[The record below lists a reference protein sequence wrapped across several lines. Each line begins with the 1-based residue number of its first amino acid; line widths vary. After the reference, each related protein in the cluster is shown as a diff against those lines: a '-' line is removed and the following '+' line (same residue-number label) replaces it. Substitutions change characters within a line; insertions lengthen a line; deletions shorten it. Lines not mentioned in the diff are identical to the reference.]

1 MRVIVGRV
9 LLGLGAFLLVAGI
22 LGVAWAPGAV
32 KKTPVEVDQKTDLT
46 GTAQR
51 LNTSTGETRELEV
64 KYTSITK
71 SDTEASDDD
80 TVYFKQATCLVEV
93 DGETP
98 DCVEDDDPRLLS
110 AGEETFSTDR
120 TTALAVDGSKLPDD
134 VDPYEG
140 LVNKWPFDAEEKDY
154 EVYDN
159 VIDEPVT
166 ASFEGTEEINGL
178 DVNIYV
184 TETQEAPIDLGSDI
198 DGLYS
203 DRKEYAVDPVTG
215 AIIRQVVDQQRY
227 LADGTLVLD
236 VQMQYTDE
244 EVDDNVIDAKD
255 NIASVE
261 LLTKTVPLVGF
272 IGGALCLL
280 AGVALVLTGRR
291 TRTTKAAH
299 SS

>member
-1 MRVIVGRV
+1 MGRV

-46 GTAQR
+46 GSAER

-64 KYTSITK
+64 RYTSITK

-98 DCVEDDDPRLLS
+98 DCVSDADDRLIS
-110 AGEETFSTDR
+110 AGEETFATDR
-120 TTALAVDGSKLPDD
+120 ETALAVDGSKLPDD
-134 VDPYEG
+134 VEPFEG

-166 ASFEGTEEINGL
+166 ARFDRAEEIDGL
-178 DVNIYV
+178 DVNVYV
-184 TETQEAPIDLGSDI
+184 TETERAPIDLGSDI

-203 DRKEYAVDPVTG
+203 DRKEYSVDPRTG
-215 AIIRQVVDQQRY
+215 AIIKQVVDQQRY

-236 VQMQYTDE
+236 LQMQYTDE
-244 EVDDNVIDAKD
+244 EVADNVADAED
-255 NIASVE
+255 NIASVD
-261 LLTKTVPLVGF
+261 LLTRTVPLVGF
-272 IGGALCLL
+272 IGGALCVL
-280 AGVALVLTGRR
+280 AGLALILTGRR
-291 TRTTKAAH
+291 TKAAH
-299 SS
+299 TA

>member
-46 GTAQR
+46 GSAER

-64 KYTSITK
+64 RYTSITK

-98 DCVEDDDPRLLS
+98 DCVSDADDRLIS
-110 AGEETFSTDR
+110 AGEETFATDR
-120 TTALAVDGSKLPDD
+120 ETALAVDGSKLPDD
-134 VDPYEG
+134 VEPFEG

-166 ASFEGTEEINGL
+166 ARFDRAEEIDGL
-178 DVNIYV
+178 DVNVYV
-184 TETQEAPIDLGSDI
+184 TETERAPIDLGSDI

-203 DRKEYAVDPVTG
+203 DRKEYSVDPRTG
-215 AIIRQVVDQQRY
+215 AIIKQVVDQQRY

-236 VQMQYTDE
+236 LQMQYTDE
-244 EVDDNVIDAKD
+244 EVADNVADAED
-255 NIASVE
+255 NIASVD
-261 LLTKTVPLVGF
+261 LLTRTVPLVGF
-272 IGGALCLL
+272 IGGALCVL
-280 AGVALVLTGRR
+280 AGLALILTGRR
-291 TRTTKAAH
+291 TKAAH
-299 SS
+299 TA

>member
-32 KKTPVEVDQKTDLT
+32 KKTPVEIDQKTDLA

-71 SDTEASDDD
+71 SDTDASDDD

-98 DCVEDDDPRLLS
+98 DCVDENDDRLIS
-110 AGEETFSTDR
+110 AGEETFATDR
-120 TTALAVDGSKLPDD
+120 ETALAVDGSKLPDD
-134 VDPYEG
+134 VEPYEG

-154 EVYDN
+154 LIYDN

-166 ASFEGTEEINGL
+166 ARFEGTDEIDGL

-184 TETQEAPIDLGSDI
+184 TETEEAPIDLGSDI

-203 DRKEYAVDPVTG
+203 DRKEYSVDPRTG
-215 AIIRQVVDQQRY
+215 AIIKQVVDQQRY

-236 VQMQYTDE
+236 LQMQYTDE
-244 EVDDNVIDAKD
+244 EVSDNVADAKD
-255 NIASVE
+255 NISSVD

-272 IGGALCLL
+272 IGGALCVL
-280 AGVALVLTGRR
+280 AGIALILTGRR
-291 TRTTKAAH
+291 GKAAH

>member
-46 GTAQR
+46 GTAER

-64 KYTSITK
+64 RYTSTTK
-71 SDTEASDDD
+71 SDTDASDDD

-98 DCVEDDDPRLLS
+98 DCVAEDDDRLIS
-110 AGEETFSTDR
+110 AGEETFATDR
-120 TTALAVDGSKLPDD
+120 ETALAVDGSELPDD
-134 VDPYEG
+134 VEPFEG

-166 ASFEGTEEINGL
+166 ARFDRTEEIDGL
-178 DVNIYV
+178 DVNVYV
-184 TETQEAPIDLGSDI
+184 TETERAPIDLGSDI

-203 DRKEYAVDPVTG
+203 DRKEYSVDPRTG
-215 AIIRQVVDQQRY
+215 AIIKQVIDQQRY
-227 LADGTLVLD
+227 LADGTEVLD
-236 VQMQYTDE
+236 LQMQYTDE
-244 EVDDNVIDAKD
+244 EVADNVADTKD
-255 NIASVE
+255 NIASVD

-272 IGGALCLL
+272 IGGALCVL
-280 AGVALVLTGRR
+280 AGIALVLTGRR
-291 TRTTKAAH
+291 QKKAAH
-299 SS
+299 TA

>member
-46 GTAQR
+46 GTAER

-64 KYTSITK
+64 KYTSTTK
-71 SDTEASDDD
+71 SDTDASDDD

-98 DCVEDDDPRLLS
+98 DCVADDDDRLIS
-110 AGEETFSTDR
+110 AGEETFATDR
-120 TTALAVDGSKLPDD
+120 ETALAVDGSELPDD
-134 VDPYEG
+134 VEPFEG

-166 ASFEGTEEINGL
+166 ARFDRTEEIDGL
-178 DVNIYV
+178 DVNVYV
-184 TETQEAPIDLGSDI
+184 TETERAPIDLGSDI

-203 DRKEYAVDPVTG
+203 DRKEYSVDPRTG
-215 AIIRQVVDQQRY
+215 AIIKQVIDQQRY
-227 LADGTLVLD
+227 LADGTEVLD
-236 VQMQYTDE
+236 LQIQYTDE
-244 EVDDNVIDAKD
+244 EVADNVADAED
-255 NIASVE
+255 NIASVD

-272 IGGALCLL
+272 IGGALCVL
-280 AGVALVLTGRR
+280 AGIALVLTGRR
-291 TRTTKAAH
+291 QKKAAH
-299 SS
+299 TA

>member
-46 GTAQR
+46 GTAER

-64 KYTSITK
+64 RYTSITK
-71 SDTEASDDD
+71 SDTDASDDD

-98 DCVEDDDPRLLS
+98 DCVAEDDDRLIS
-110 AGEETFSTDR
+110 AGEETFATDR
-120 TTALAVDGSKLPDD
+120 ETALAVDGSELPDD
-134 VDPYEG
+134 VEPFEG

-166 ASFEGTEEINGL
+166 ARFDRTEEIDGL
-178 DVNIYV
+178 DVNVYV
-184 TETQEAPIDLGSDI
+184 TETERAPIDLGSDI

-203 DRKEYAVDPVTG
+203 DRKEYSVDPRTG
-215 AIIRQVVDQQRY
+215 AIIKQVIDQQRY
-227 LADGTLVLD
+227 LADGTEVLD
-236 VQMQYTDE
+236 LQMQYTDE
-244 EVDDNVIDAKD
+244 EVADNVADTKD
-255 NIASVE
+255 NIASVD

-272 IGGALCLL
+272 IGGALCVL
-280 AGVALVLTGRR
+280 AGIALVLTGRR
-291 TRTTKAAH
+291 QKKAAH
-299 SS
+299 TA

>member
-22 LGVAWAPGAV
+22 LGVAWAPGSV

-46 GTAQR
+46 GTALR
-51 LNTSTGETRELEV
+51 LDTSTGETRELEV

-98 DCVEDDDPRLLS
+98 DCVDENDDRLIS
-110 AGEETFSTDR
+110 AGEATFATDR
-120 TTALAVDGSKLPDD
+120 ETAMAVDGSKLPDD
-134 VDPYEG
+134 VEPYEG
-140 LVNKWPFDAEEKDY
+140 LVNKWPFDAEKKDY

-159 VIDEPVT
+159 VIGEPVT
-166 ASFEGTEEINGL
+166 ARYETTDEIDGL
-178 DVNIYV
+178 EVHVYV
-184 TETQEAPIDLGSDI
+184 TETVDAPIDLGSDI

-203 DRKEYAVDPVTG
+203 DRKEYSVDPRTG
-215 AIIRQVVDQQRY
+215 AIIKQVVDQQRS
-227 LADGTLVLD
+227 LADGTQVLD
-236 VQMQYTDE
+236 LQVEYTDE
-244 EVDDNVIDAKD
+244 EVADNVADAED
-255 NIASVE
+255 NIASLD

-272 IGGALCLL
+272 IGGALCIL
-280 AGVALVLTGRR
+280 AGIALILTGRR

>member
-1 MRVIVGRV
+1 MGRV

-46 GTAQR
+46 GTAER

-64 KYTSITK
+64 KYTSTTK
-71 SDTEASDDD
+71 SDTDASDDD

-98 DCVEDDDPRLLS
+98 DCVADDDDRLIS
-110 AGEETFSTDR
+110 AGEETFATDR
-120 TTALAVDGSKLPDD
+120 ETALAVDGSELPDD
-134 VDPYEG
+134 VEPFEG

-166 ASFEGTEEINGL
+166 ARFDRTEEIDGL
-178 DVNIYV
+178 DVNVYV
-184 TETQEAPIDLGSDI
+184 TETERAPIDLGSDI

-203 DRKEYAVDPVTG
+203 DRKEYSVDPRTG
-215 AIIRQVVDQQRY
+215 AIIKQVIDQQRY
-227 LADGTLVLD
+227 LADGTEVLD
-236 VQMQYTDE
+236 LQIQYTDE
-244 EVDDNVIDAKD
+244 EVADNVADAED
-255 NIASVE
+255 NIASVD

-272 IGGALCLL
+272 IGGALCVL
-280 AGVALVLTGRR
+280 AGIALVLTGRR
-291 TRTTKAAH
+291 QKKAAH
-299 SS
+299 TA

>member
-9 LLGLGAFLLVAGI
+9 LLALGAFLLVAGI

-46 GTAQR
+46 GSAER

-71 SDTEASDDD
+71 SDTDASDDD

-98 DCVEDDDPRLLS
+98 DCVDENDDRLIS
-110 AGEETFSTDR
+110 AGEETFATDR
-120 TTALAVDGSKLPDD
+120 ETALAVDGSKLPAD
-134 VDPYEG
+134 VEPYEG

-154 EVYDN
+154 LVYDN

-166 ASFEGTEEINGL
+166 ARFEGTDEINGL

-184 TETQEAPIDLGSDI
+184 TETEEAPIDLGSDI

-203 DRKEYAVDPVTG
+203 DRKEYSVDPRTG
-215 AIIRQVVDQQRY
+215 AIIKQVVDQQRY

-236 VQMQYTDE
+236 LQMQYTDE
-244 EVDDNVIDAKD
+244 EVGDNVADAKD
-255 NIASVE
+255 NISSVD

-272 IGGALCLL
+272 IGGALCVI
-280 AGVALVLTGRR
+280 AGIAPILTGRR
-291 TRTTKAAH
+291 AKAAH
-299 SS
+299 AS